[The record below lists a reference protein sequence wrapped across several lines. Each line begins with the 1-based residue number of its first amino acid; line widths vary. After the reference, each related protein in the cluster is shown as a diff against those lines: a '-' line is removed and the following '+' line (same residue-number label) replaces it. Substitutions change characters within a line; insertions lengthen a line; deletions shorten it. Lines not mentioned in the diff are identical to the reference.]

1 MYSLRAK
8 FRHLEDTI
16 QMLGSSKS
24 GNYRKLQQRSP
35 GRGHEEVDG
44 QDVAVEETSDSGSD
58 GNNDSFSD
66 DSQLGPVKYQRH
78 DEEDRMPGELAV
90 TGQTKED
97 EINDMI
103 NAFKDIPPITMARRQ
118 SSATD
123 NHHSD
128 HHSDVTNE
136 GSFNHPGYDSSNE
149 NEGAEEDPSITYDL
163 VECDSHP
170 EIKEL
175 LQHVSHHTQENIELQ
190 CVTNPLTEFSAAVR
204 DVDQVKKIEKQDE
217 KNSTLG
223 LIVLDEPS
231 AVQSSSTAISSELN
245 AFPAALITW

>member
-44 QDVAVEETSDSGSD
+44 QDVVVEDTSDSGSD
-58 GNNDSFSD
+58 ENNDSFSD

-78 DEEDRMPGELAV
+78 DEEDRMPGDIAV
-90 TGQTKED
+90 TGQTKEKKLML
-97 EINDMI
+97 IMLI
-103 NAFKDIPPITMARRQ
+103 
-118 SSATD
+118 
-123 NHHSD
+123 
-128 HHSDVTNE
+128 
-136 GSFNHPGYDSSNE
+136 
-149 NEGAEEDPSITYDL
+149 ITYDL

-190 CVTNPLTEFSAAVR
+190 CVTNPLTEFSAAVG
-204 DVDQVKKIEKQDE
+204 DVDEAKKIEKQDE

-231 AVQSSSTAISSELN
+231 ALQSSPTAISSELN